1 MEDMEAKIG
10 AILGNPQ
17 MMQQIM
23 SLAQSMTPPE
33 ATAEPAAPAE
43 PVLPDIDLSMLGKL
57 SGLATSAG
65 IDQNQKLLLKALT
78 PYLSHARIDKLE
90 RAMKAAKMANLAVS
104 VLGNG
109 SLFSKGR

>member
-23 SLAQSMTPPE
+23 SLAQSITPPE
-33 ATAEPAAPAE
+33 TTAEPPQPAE
-43 PVLPDIDLSMLGKL
+43 SPLPDIDLSMLGKL
-57 SGLATSAG
+57 SGLAAKGGVDS
-65 IDQNQKLLLKALT
+65 NQQLLLKALS
-78 PYLSHARIDKLE
+78 PYLSHTRIEKLE
-90 RAMKAAKMANLAVS
+90 RAMRAAKMANLAVS